1 MCVYMHASCM
11 AVPSYRTKSSWP
23 RVKGKHA
30 CMHGQKEWKEEKKAV
45 KWLIGWWLARL
56 GRDYL
61 LAGD

>member
-1 MCVYMHASCM
+1 
-11 AVPSYRTKSSWP
+11 
-23 RVKGKHA
+23 
-30 CMHGQKEWKEEKKAV
+30 MHGQKEWKEGKKAV